1 MFKLLHWFNF
11 RLGVVGYMVSSTQ
24 LGAHFLMTSKNV
36 RPRPRSELLMALF
49 WGGSRKKGH
58 VRNKMKM

>member
-24 LGAHFLMTSKNV
+24 LGGTLSDDKQKCQTKTRSIIDGAFFLAV
-36 RPRPRSELLMALF
+36 
-49 WGGSRKKGH
+49 GKKGTS
-58 VRNKMKM
+58 VTK